1 MNFLVLAS
9 SDYYTMDVCYNWGW
23 LQPPSQLNCWKANGT
38 RGIIRNQQHVVVND
52 NDSRLGSRPSFTNK
66 CLFMSFPFGP
76 TCPDSHS
83 IHKPCSLPKGIQSY
97 STTLLQ
103 HPGVWLVP
111 APQKKNIN
119 IKQSK
124 WTVRHLVLSL
134 DFSML
139 VWDFVKLKSSGPLF
153 GRNRRYPGHQ
163 SLSFPD
169 DSIASQKGKP
179 SALGVRKLQSIPT
192 KQPAILVSTFAP
204 RLSFTCCDMLQ
215 TQLLQHPTALR
226 ASFLTLP
233 SPHRAGIL
241 CNWIQVP
248 RRPWNVPNL
257 SPLLEPSKIQVLS
270 YKLEIQNW
278 RRISFIPLFG
288 PWSFKCRHKSDK
300 ENQLPLHL
308 TVFFKRSY
316 HRHISTSSNML
327 YSSQVRG
334 SDVTG
339 HPCQCW
345 MLVASVPQLLL
356 PPEASPT
363 LAAPPFAA
371 A

>member
-1 MNFLVLAS
+1 MSVTIGVGF
-9 SDYYTMDVCYNWGW
+9 
-23 LQPPSQLNCWKANGT
+23 
-38 RGIIRNQQHVVVND
+38 
-52 NDSRLGSRPSFTNK
+52 SRLVNSTAEKPMGHAESFETNSTSSSTTTTQDSARDPALRTNVFS
-66 CLFMSFPFGP
+66 CLFHSARHVPTVTPFISHAH
-76 TCPDSHS
+76 CPRVSRAT
-83 IHKPCSLPKGIQSY
+83 P
-97 STTLLQ
+97 LLYYNILAFD
-103 HPGVWLVP
+103 WSP

>member
-1 MNFLVLAS
+1 MLIAQGYPELPHYFTTTS
-9 SDYYTMDVCYNWGW
+9 W
-23 LQPPSQLNCWKANGT
+23 
-38 RGIIRNQQHVVVND
+38 
-52 NDSRLGSRPSFTNK
+52 RLTGPRP
-66 CLFMSFPFGP
+66 
-76 TCPDSHS
+76 
-83 IHKPCSLPKGIQSY
+83 
-97 STTLLQ
+97 
-103 HPGVWLVP
+103 
-111 APQKKNIN
+111 PQKKNMYIQ
-119 IKQSK
+119 QSK

-153 GRNRRYPGHQ
+153 GRYPGNQ

-169 DSIASQKGKP
+169 DSIASQKGKHP
-179 SALGVRKLQSIPT
+179 PWGFCCSRSLRKN
-192 KQPAILVSTFAP
+192 QPFW
-204 RLSFTCCDMLQ
+204 CQ
-215 TQLLQHPTALR
+215 TQLLQHPT
-226 ASFLTLP
+226 SE
-233 SPHRAGIL
+233 SIL
-241 CNWIQVP
+241 FDPAVTTSSWNPMYWIQVP
-248 RRPWNVPNL
+248 RRPWNIPNL

-288 PWSFKCRHKSDK
+288 PWSLKCRHKSDK

-308 TVFFKRSY
+308 TVSFKRSY
-316 HRHISTSSNML
+316 HRHNISTSSKML

-334 SDVTG
+334 WDVIG